1 MNLYILFLTTNAL
14 FISSLFCMLLG
25 IDKKLIFMVNGS
37 IQIIL
42 ILVYFLQE
50 IIVKKILT
58 IIIKTRLKR
67 NKELDDFEVEG
78 K

>member
-1 MNLYILFLTTNAL
+1 
-14 FISSLFCMLLG
+14 MLLG